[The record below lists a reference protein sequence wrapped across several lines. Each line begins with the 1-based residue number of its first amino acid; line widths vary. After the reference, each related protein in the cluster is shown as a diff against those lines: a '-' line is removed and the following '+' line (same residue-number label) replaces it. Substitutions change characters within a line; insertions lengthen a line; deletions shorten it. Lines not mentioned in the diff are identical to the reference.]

1 MTRRSILSAKAV
13 NFVLSFPRGVGLPA
27 LCTWFGRWRRSQ
39 SGYGNPQAR
48 KKSVR
53 NRAVKFF
60 FAGSRKAP
68 LRNSFGDQ
76 HLFFQSSV
84 PMCFPQERPYFPLLA
99 REFCGRLSN
108 MIVLDSDIQ
117 MVYDNVRS
125 FGIIGTK
132 FLIRT
137 KKTFFQFCFIQI
149 GHIIPF
155 DFLT

>member
-1 MTRRSILSAKAV
+1 MRQQSHLTPYMCNLYSRSIQFFPVYQHTTRNMNLFIRIQQTVQALEQSRLSTTRRTD
-13 NFVLSFPRGVGLPA
+13 NTGNLP
-27 LCTWFGRWRRSQ
+27 
-39 SGYGNPQAR
+39 
-48 KKSVR
+48 VR
-53 NRAVKFF
+53 NNCR
-60 FAGSRKAP
+60 
-68 LRNSFGDQ
+68 
-76 HLFFQSSV
+76 HLFQ
-84 PMCFPQERPYFPLLA
+84 
-99 REFCGRLSN
+99 N